1 MHQLISLSQSSFE
14 GKHLCLLLYLPGT
27 VTILIGDAHNEIME
41 TPVASLTS
49 SITQNSI
56 TFRCRHFVYC

>member
-1 MHQLISLSQSSFE
+1 MFIVISARD
-14 GKHLCLLLYLPGT
+14 
-27 VTILIGDAHNEIME
+27 GDDATARNEIME
-41 TPVASLTS
+41 TSVARLTS